1 HPSGVTVSVRRAVMV
16 GSTITVVG
24 DNGTILSSTDGGA
37 SWIARTSN
45 TVFSL
50 KDIVWTGAEYVAV
63 GVGGIAVRST
73 NGVTW
78 SVQPTPYTQTLFG
91 TDPYNMNAA
100 VWTGSRIVVV
110 GDRNLVATS
119 P

>member
-1 HPSGVTVSVRRAVMV
+1 MV
-16 GSTITVVG
+16 GGTITVVG
-24 DNGTILSSTDGGA
+24 DGGTILSSTDGGV

-45 TVFSL
+45 TTFPL

-63 GVGGIAVRST
+63 GGSGRVVRST
-73 NGVTW
+73 DGVTW
-78 SVQPTPYTQTLFG
+78 SVQPTPYTQTLFA